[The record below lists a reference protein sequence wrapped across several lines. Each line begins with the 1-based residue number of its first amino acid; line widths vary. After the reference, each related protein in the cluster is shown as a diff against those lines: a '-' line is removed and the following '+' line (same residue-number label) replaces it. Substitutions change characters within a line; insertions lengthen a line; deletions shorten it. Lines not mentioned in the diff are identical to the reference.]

1 MSDTTDTPQ
10 AEPDPAEID
19 LREVPVGRV
28 LEQVAS
34 ELAMLAA
41 AHLGLLPGTQDGKG
55 DLATARLALDA
66 GSGLVESLQVAGGG
80 PASEELRR
88 TYAELMLAFAQSMP
102 AGTADGPEGDRAATP
117 DSGATPETPPPP
129 PASPRPSIWTPGGEM

>member
-1 MSDTTDTPQ
+1 MTDAADNPQ
-10 AEPDPAEID
+10 AAPDPAEID

-41 AHLGLLPGTQDGKG
+41 AHLGLLAGTQDGKG

-80 PASEELRR
+80 PVAEELRR

-102 AGTADGPEGDRAATP
+102 AEPADAPEGDGPAT
-117 DSGATPETPPPP
+117 SGPVPPAETPPPP
-129 PASPRPSIWTPGGEM
+129 QPSRPSIWTPGGEM